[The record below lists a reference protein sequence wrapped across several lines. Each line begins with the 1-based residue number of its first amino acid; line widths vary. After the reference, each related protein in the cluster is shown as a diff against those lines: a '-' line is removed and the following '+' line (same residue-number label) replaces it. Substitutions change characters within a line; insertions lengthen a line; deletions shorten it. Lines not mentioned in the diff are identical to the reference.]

1 MKTQIPQSPDMM
13 TKKLELPDVLK
24 RQGTS
29 FDINERR
36 LEISQD
42 DIGDTP
48 NNDDGQRLNS
58 LGLYFE
64 KFRLEFFVEL
74 NKLTKVGRSYPQIFD
89 YDGIDLSAF
98 DAYMQ
103 GVSREHAFFQY
114 VGDMLVMIDNH
125 SINGTW
131 LNNVKVEPL
140 QPYQV
145 EPGDSIN
152 LGSLEFVITEL

>member
-1 MKTQIPQSPDMM
+1 MKTQRPQSSPNTM
-13 TKKLELPDVLK
+13 TKKLELPDILK
-24 RQGTS
+24 EKDS
-29 FDINERR
+29 NFNINERR
-36 LEISQD
+36 LEISKD
-42 DIGDTP
+42 EMNTRSS
-48 NNDDGQRLNS
+48 NNEQRLNS

-74 NKLTKVGRSYPQIFD
+74 NKLTKIGRSYPQIFD

-114 VGDMLVMIDNH
+114 IGDMLVMIDNH